1 VVFGLIDL
9 MIFDYPLFFPGAVI
23 ALVLMVAVGIPGVG
37 ALASMNTLLQTSVSD
52 EFRGRIWGAIGTT
65 GAAAQ
70 LVGTTLAGTLGDHVG
85 IVPMLNVQGG
95 GYVVAGVLVLVL
107 LRRYQHQH
115 VLPVAAENVPAATA

>member
-1 VVFGLIDL
+1 
-9 MIFDYPLFFPGAVI
+9 
-23 ALVLMVAVGIPGVG
+23 
-37 ALASMNTLLQTSVSD
+37 MNTLLQTTVSD

-70 LVGTTLAGTLGDHVG
+70 LVGTTLAGTLGDRVG

-107 LRRYQHQH
+107 LRRYQNQY
-115 VLPVAAENVPAATA
+115 VLPVAAENVPAAIA